1 MKKYLSTV
9 GLGENDCFLWIKHTS
24 HTTIHF
30 AFCYS
35 NCVWIFFFA
44 MRIFLWCVY
53 LGHCNFQKVLL
64 NILLPYLSYLL
75 PRCAVLCTKNKSG
88 ALWTHKRKMLSWVSL
103 FIFLRWVYDLMPSF
117 FIDSP
122 LRGHNSL

>member
-1 MKKYLSTV
+1 MTV
-9 GLGENDCFLWIKHTS
+9 SCELNILATPQFILPSVIATVFEF
-24 HTTIHF
+24 
-30 AFCYS
+30 
-35 NCVWIFFFA
+35 FFFA